1 MTINRSTLRLVAWE
15 MTQACNLACVHCRAG
30 ASCDPAPDQLTF
42 EEGIALID
50 GIAKVGS
57 PILIMTGGEP
67 LLRPDFFDLAAHAK
81 KSGLRVALATNGVL
95 VSSDVARKVAAVGI
109 ERVSISLDGPTAA
122 EHDAFRKVEGAFDAS
137 LRGIGNL
144 RAAGVSVQ
152 INTTLTRRNRDQ
164 LAEIMQLA
172 ERLDAAAFHVFLL
185 VPTGRAKEMA
195 GEEMSPE
202 DYEKTLL
209 AFYRLSR
216 RTHME
221 TKATCAPHYYR
232 IMRQEAKKE
241 GLQVTPE
248 TFGLNAH
255 TRGCLGG
262 ISFVFVSHRG
272 ELQPCGYFHLQAG
285 SVRERS
291 FADLWE
297 NAPLFIELRN
307 FALLEGK
314 CGACEYLRYCG
325 GCRARAYEI
334 TGSYLAEEPHC
345 PHQPKAAARRGAT
358 PTATA
363 SHPTAECSSSSRGTC
378 HHVEE

>member
-1 MTINRSTLRLVAWE
+1 

-30 ASCDPAPDQLTF
+30 ASCDPAPDQLSF

-50 GIAKVGS
+50 GIAQVGS

-67 LLRPDFFDLAAHAK
+67 LLRPDFFDLAEHAK

-95 VSSDVARKVAAVGI
+95 VTSEVARKVAAVGVD
-109 ERVSISLDGPTAA
+109 RVSVSLDGPTAE
-122 EHDAFRKVEGAFDAS
+122 EHDAFRKVGGAFDAS

-144 RAAGVSVQ
+144 RAAGVPVQ
-152 INTTLTRRNRDQ
+152 INTTLTRRNRGQ

-172 ERLDAAAFHVFLL
+172 ETLDAAAFHVFLL

-195 GEEMSPE
+195 GEEMNPE
-202 DYEKTLL
+202 DYEATLL
-209 AFYRLSR
+209 EFYRLSR
-216 RTHME
+216 RTRME
-221 TKATCAPHYYR
+221 TKATCAPQYYR

-241 GLQVTPE
+241 GIDVTPE

-262 ISFVFVSHRG
+262 LSFVFVSHRG

-297 NAPLFIELRN
+297 NAALFKDLRR

-314 CGACEYLRYCG
+314 CGRCEYLRFCG
-325 GCRARAYEI
+325 GCRARAYEMK
-334 TGSYLAEEPHC
+334 GSYLAEEPYC
-345 PHQPKAAARRGAT
+345 PYVPKTAGTRGA
-358 PTATA
+358 A
-363 SHPTAECSSSSRGTC
+363 STSDLCHPSPECSSSSRGTC
-378 HHVEE
+378 HHMEE